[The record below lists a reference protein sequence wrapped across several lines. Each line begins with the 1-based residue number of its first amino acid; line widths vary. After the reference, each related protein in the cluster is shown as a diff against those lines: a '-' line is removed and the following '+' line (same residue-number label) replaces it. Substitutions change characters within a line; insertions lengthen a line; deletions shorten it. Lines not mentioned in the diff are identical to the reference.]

1 MAVVADQ
8 SSHLRAFIETQHT
21 RLLENALDLRED
33 PLDKGGQG
41 PIESDKPMCVAVGL
55 IVDVVDPSRP
65 SHLLSP
71 AVKLP

>member
-1 MAVVADQ
+1 MAVVAYQ
-8 SSHLRAFIETQHT
+8 SAHLRGFLETQHT
-21 RLLENALDLRED
+21 RLLENALDLRGN

-41 PIESDKPMCVAVGL
+41 QIESDKPMCVEVGL
-55 IVDVVDPSRP
+55 IVDVLDPSRQ